1 MQKKRPAIVRSRKE
15 TKVARGKNS
24 KAAAKKPSGRRGAK
38 PAAGARPSAAAAT
51 VVLVVNMIPKSLSAE
66 ENQDSEPMIAV
77 NPADPD
83 HMVGTAF
90 TPDPFGSGLAPYF
103 VSTDGGTTWRLN
115 AVVPGGNQTAD
126 ITVAFSGSG
135 EKLYAGILR
144 LDSPSA
150 DTRMSTLRGDDFA
163 APTQMIVLGDRQQ
176 PDQPFTQAA
185 MVQGSGADGGKENL
199 YVGNNDFAGT
209 PQTATI
215 DIGLDVGSAAPPA
228 INSVRLERRANAG
241 QNGPQVRPSVH
252 SDGTV
257 YAAFYGWRSQSGD
270 WPSNTL
276 RVTAD
281 AVVVRDD
288 NWGRGAQPFEA
299 LKDPADGVVGRIV
312 AQNLEFAFNQTGLPE
327 NGQQR
332 LGGALSIAVDPRP
345 TMSSTVYLAW
355 GADDSDSSFAV
366 DVRVSRDR
374 GVTWSPSSLLP
385 LPRATNAALAVNS
398 NGLVGLLYQQLVGT
412 GVGMRWETH
421 FRRSSDTTTWSDLV
435 LASAPAGGPAKSFD
449 PYLGDYCHVLA
460 VGGDFYG
467 VFSSANTPDPANF
480 PNGVTYQRNAD
491 FTTRK
496 LFGLDGR
503 TQVRASIDPFYF
515 KVTGAGSSALPS
527 AKRGADL
534 PKSGKRRLSRP
545 R

>member
-1 MQKKRPAIVRSRKE
+1 MQKKRPAVVKSRNE
-15 TKVARGKNS
+15 RKVARDRSS
-24 KAAAKKPSGRRGAK
+24 KAAAKKPAGKRGAK
-38 PAAGARPSAAAAT
+38 PGADARPAAAAAT
-51 VVLVVNMIPKSLSAE
+51 GVLVVNMIPKSLSTE

-77 NPADPD
+77 NPADRD
-83 HMVGTAF
+83 YIVGTAF

-103 VSTDGGTTWRLN
+103 VSTDGGATWRLN
-115 AVVPGGNQTAD
+115 AVVPGGNQTGD
-126 ITVAFSGSG
+126 ITVAFSGAG
-135 EKLYAGILR
+135 RKLYAGILR
-144 LDSPSA
+144 LDSPTT
-150 DTRMSTLRGDDFA
+150 DTRMSILRCDDFA
-163 APTQMIVLGDRQQ
+163 APTPMTVLADRQQ

-185 MVQGSGADGGKENL
+185 VQGGGVDAGKENF
-199 YVGNNDFAGT
+199 YVGNNDFANM

-215 DIGLDVGSAAPPA
+215 DIGLDAGSATPA

-257 YAAFYGWRSQSGD
+257 YAAFYGWRSQAGD

-288 NWGRGAQPFEA
+288 SWGRGPQPFEA
-299 LKDPADGVVGRIV
+299 LTDPADGVVGRRV
-312 AQNLEFAFNQTGLPE
+312 AQNLGFAFNQTGLPE

-355 GADDSDSSFAV
+355 GADDSDSNFAV

-385 LPRATNAALAVNS
+385 LSRATNAALAVNS
-398 NGLVGLLYQQLVGT
+398 NGIVGLLYQQLVGS

-435 LASAPAGGPAKSFD
+435 VASAPAGGPAKDFD

-460 VGGDFYG
+460 VGEDFYG

-496 LFGLDGR
+496 LFGLDGT
-503 TQVRASIDPFYF
+503 TQVRASIDPFFF
-515 KVTGAGSSALPS
+515 KITGSAGSADLPS
-527 AKRGADL
+527 RKRGADL
-534 PKSGKRRLSRP
+534 PEPRHRGQRRP